1 MRIRVAVPDE
11 HVTPDIVEPVL
22 EAVTRLNEHM
32 LATGQTPTSH
42 DLVGQGAIWRP
53 ENMGDEHFDHGGT
66 IASRGWGDCDD
77 WAPLHAATL
86 RATGEDPGAR
96 VVMRPSGPSTFHAM
110 VERSGG
116 HVETGADDISVRA
129 GMKTHN
135 ISGAEDSP
143 NIWLCDPH
151 DGRIYQGSL
160 MPSVGPLSLHCG
172 PGVAVRGCAP
182 IRGCPPVYE
191 GRVDVPIVG
200 SRGVRVRSYLRRRP
214 GRGRHMC
221 GSVLPYAMSV
231 TNLSPNRFQA
241 LHGAVVGA
249 MLVGEASG
257 MATDIDRYKL
267 QALQHAMAGMSPGQV
282 HEALV
287 AQMHEDLYNAAQASG
302 QHPEAHS
309 KELLSQAFPPGVS
322 GPAIIGGFFSDLGH
336 IASKVVSD
344 VGKVAKSV
352 AKDVGPWVGTILH
365 DVQAAVSVIP
375 GLGTAVSDVVAAAET
390 AYDAAAAIASGHPFD
405 AAIHAAYNF
414 ATGTIPGAAALR
426 TFLDPVVN
434 ELINLTHT
442 KEPIASN
449 VLDGILANVP
459 DSPKVGPLSPRSIA
473 ASLAHLLVAHLG
485 VKHDPKAH
493 PVPKSKP
500 AARPPPPPH
509 ANVTHAPLIT
519 VPAPRPAIHIQP
531 LPAARAVARASK
543 PPGHAHAA
551 LHKVTRQLV
560 DTVHVHV

>member
-1 MRIRVAVPDE
+1 
-11 HVTPDIVEPVL
+11 
-22 EAVTRLNEHM
+22 
-32 LATGQTPTSH
+32 
-42 DLVGQGAIWRP
+42 
-53 ENMGDEHFDHGGT
+53 
-66 IASRGWGDCDD
+66 
-77 WAPLHAATL
+77 
-86 RATGEDPGAR
+86 
-96 VVMRPSGPSTFHAM
+96 M

-116 HVETGADDISVRA
+116 HVETGADDISVKA
-129 GMKTHN
+129 GMRMHN

-143 NIWLCDPH
+143 HIFLCDPH

-160 MPSVGPLSLHCG
+160 MPSVGPMHLRCG

-200 SRGVRVRSYLRRRP
+200 AHFTRVRAFLRKRP
-214 GRGRHMC
+214 GRGRRVH
-221 GSVLPYAMSV
+221 GSALPYAMSV
-231 TNLSPNRFQA
+231 TNLAPSRFAA
-241 LHGAVVGA
+241 LHGALVGA
-249 MLVGEASG
+249 CILGEASA
-257 MATDIDRYKL
+257 MTSDIDHYKL
-267 QALQHAMAGMSPGQV
+267 FALQSAMAGMSPGQV

-287 AQMHEDLYNAAQASG
+287 AKMHEDLYNAGQASG
-302 QHPEAHS
+302 LHPEHHADA
-309 KELLSQAFPPGVS
+309 LMAQAFPPGVA
-322 GPAIIGGFFSDLGH
+322 GPMIIGSFFSKLGH
-336 IASKVVSD
+336 IASSIVSD

-375 GLGTAVSDVVAAAET
+375 GLGTAVSDVVAAAES

-493 PVPKSKP
+493 PVARSKP
-500 AARPPPPPH
+500 AARPPMPPH

-519 VPAPRPAIHIQP
+519 VAAKPPPKPVHLMPLTAQHPTVRP
-531 LPAARAVARASK
+531 VAK
-543 PPGHAHAA
+543 GPGHAHAA
-551 LHKVTRQLV
+551 LHKVTRAQV